1 MALSKLAARLRSH
14 DWTAALIEL
23 LIVILGILIAL
34 QVSTWNQ
41 GRLDRARADSYY
53 RRIAAELHADADR
66 IEKTRV
72 FWKQVSDYGLGAIA
86 YGERG
91 ELVRGSAWK
100 TVLAY
105 YQASQIMPFELEDT
119 SFNEMRDAGDLSLI
133 PDEGLRKRLADYYR
147 LTGKGITAQVLH
159 HDPVYRMQ
167 VRGMTPTG
175 VQLYIWDHCF
185 HQLGGVYQQL
195 VDCPSPISESDAVS
209 LLQTYRNSP
218 DLLQNLRYWNTS
230 LMVSTIVLGVAED
243 EGKNLAPDV
252 AKAEQ
257 QH

>member
-1 MALSKLAARLRSH
+1 MALSKLGARLRSH

-41 GRLDRARADSYY
+41 DRLDRRRLDSYY
-53 RRIAAELHADADR
+53 RRISVELQADVLRVA
-66 IEKTRV
+66 KTRV
-72 FWKQVSDYGLGAIA
+72 FWKQVSDYGLGAIS

-91 ELVRGSAWK
+91 ELVHGSAWK

-105 YQASQIMPFELEDT
+105 YQASQIMPFELENT

-133 PDEGLRKRLADYYR
+133 PDENLRKRLAEYYR
-147 LTGKGITAQVLH
+147 LTGQGITAQVLH

-167 VRGMTPTG
+167 IRGLTPTA
-175 VQLYIWDHCF
+175 VQQYIWTKCF
-185 HQLGGVYQQL
+185 RQLGGVDQEL
-195 VDCPSPISESDAVS
+195 IDCASPMPEAQAAS
-209 LLQTYRNSP
+209 LLQSYRDSP

-230 LMVSTIVLGVAED
+230 LVVSTIVIGVAET
-243 EGKNLAPDV
+243 EAKQL
-252 AKAEQ
+252 KAEVEKAGRR
-257 QH
+257 